1 MRQYCT
7 IRRVE
12 GKGVQCNQA
21 CGASHIAGEWGLGT
35 EGVWP
40 SLVCFVAARWNPV
53 WAQIHSLAE
62 HELVLLITLPQPL
75 SLRIT
80 GMPTPPYLLNYLK
93 KKTLHMQ
100 LPKKQLYSWALT
112 SKKWEFIPAEKATHG
127 CAQLLYLS
135 WPRSRLPLCLSM
147 SSQTVSYYSI
157 NNNKSIVTLGF
168 TS

>member
-93 KKTLHMQ
+93 KKPYTCSCQ
-100 LPKKQLYSWALT
+100 K
-112 SKKWEFIPAEKATHG
+112 
-127 CAQLLYLS
+127 
-135 WPRSRLPLCLSM
+135 
-147 SSQTVSYYSI
+147 
-157 NNNKSIVTLGF
+157 NNCTLGHSPPRNENSYPQRKPPMDVHSCSTCHGPDLDYHCVF
-168 TS
+168 PWAHRLWATTQSTTTKA